1 MKIDLNLY
9 SVIWILVLLLL
20 LLLLLKIPKLDKGL
34 EKER

>member
-20 LLLLLKIPKLDKGL
+20 LLLLKIPKLDKGL

>member
-20 LLLLLKIPKLDKGL
+20 KIPKLDKGL